1 LFSHGSKWQKGAGF
15 PAPFLIHCV
24 SLNLLLVTII
34 TLGRPLLYF
43 FVTSF
48 AGFVTEVFVN
58 VDFGRLAFV
67 TLGAVTEIVLVS
79 FVVESNSTLLVLVGV
94 AVGCDSNVG
103 ANESQKHHHDYQFFH
118 CLPPDPKNF
127 ILGGIAFSRL

>member
-1 LFSHGSKWQKGAGF
+1 
-15 PAPFLIHCV
+15 
-24 SLNLLLVTII
+24 VTIV
-34 TLGRPLLYF
+34 TLGWTLLHL

-58 VDFGRLAFV
+58 FDFGRLAFV
-67 TLGAVTEIVLVS
+67 TLGAVTETILVS
-79 FVVESNSTLLVLVGV
+79 LVIESNSTLLDLVGV

>member
-1 LFSHGSKWQKGAGF
+1 
-15 PAPFLIHCV
+15 
-24 SLNLLLVTII
+24 VTII
-34 TLGRPLLYF
+34 TLGRALLHF

-67 TLGAVTEIVLVS
+67 TLGAVTESILVILVS
-79 FVVESNSTLLVLVGV
+79 ESNSALLVLVGV
-94 AVGCDSNVG
+94 AVSCDSNVG

-118 CLPPDPKNF
+118 CLPPDPKIVLFWAGLPQFVCTAF
-127 ILGGIAFSRL
+127 IS